1 MVFNSY
7 ILERFKMNTKHNAR
21 MAVVSETYLN
31 FKYFPNG
38 LAKTF

>member
-7 ILERFKMNTKHNAR
+7 TLERFKTNTKYNVR

-38 LAKTF
+38 LTKTF